1 MHMAPS
7 ARMQLSSNSRWVTVA
22 LDWEDTK
29 VNKHTQK
36 TAEKLMKGM
45 VSSVQQTLDIS
56 SKPQRALQVL
66 SRTVIRGRDR
76 AMAVGTGIQKRCFFG
91 EVLSG

>member
-29 VNKHTQK
+29 VNKDTK
-36 TAEKLMKGM
+36 KPAEGDCFL
-45 VSSVQQTLDIS
+45 SSTDTGHFLQTSESIAD
-56 SKPQRALQVL
+56 A
-66 SRTVIRGRDR
+66 
-76 AMAVGTGIQKRCFFG
+76 
-91 EVLSG
+91 E